1 MVEKIERV
9 ARVKGID
16 NDVSKRFS
24 RKDGRNS
31 GGNRKNFESTLNAA
45 VKRRAELEAR
55 PAAGDVDTF
64 EIRTFSTHSLFY
76 RVNSLDELLAYAN

>member
-9 ARVKGID
+9 ARIKGID
-16 NDVSKRFS
+16 NDVNKRFG
-24 RKDGRNS
+24 RKDGRNN
-31 GGNRKNFESTLNAA
+31 GGDKKNFESTLNAA

-55 PAAGDVDTF
+55 PVDEGDTF

-76 RVNSLDELLAYAN
+76 RMNSLDELLAYAQ